1 MRRFVPL
8 AGVTGLAVVVA
19 LGACTSLPTPT
30 TPLAPHG
37 VRSAAPVARSA
48 PAATVPSAPEVASG
62 FRAGVGLAKA
72 HRHIAAA
79 ANPLAAQAGLDMLRA
94 GGSAVDAA
102 IAMQMVLT
110 LVEPQSSGIGGGAFL
125 LHWDG
130 HDVEA
135 WDGRETA
142 PAGVTERL
150 FLDAGDKPMDFYDA
164 VVGGRSVGAP
174 GVLRMLE
181 RVHRAHGV
189 LPWAKLFEPAIR
201 LAEQGFPVS
210 PRLHTLLSNERY
222 LRNDPTATA
231 YFYDRTGKPRAVGS
245 LLRNPAL
252 AASFKLIA
260 AKGADG
266 FYTGPI
272 ARDIALAVRNHAN
285 AGKLTEKDLAAYQPR
300 QRDALCSDYKR
311 WRICG
316 MPPPSSGGVAIAQ
329 IFGMLNLK
337 NVSVVPPI
345 ARADLPTQL
354 EPQADAVHLLSE
366 IERLVFADRAAY
378 VADPDFVAVN
388 VDGLVQPAYMARR
401 AALISDQSMGKATAG
416 EPGGMR
422 VSWTAD
428 PSPHKLATSHLSVVD
443 SAGRAV
449 SMTTSIEDQF
459 GARLLVRGFLLNNQL
474 TDFSFVP
481 GTDDAPVAN
490 RVEPGKRPRS
500 SMAPTLVFDRTSGE
514 LMAVLGSPGGSQ
526 IIGYVAKT
534 LVGTL
539 DWDMD
544 VQQAIALPNFGSRNG
559 PTEVEK
565 GRVSPALIDGLKAR
579 GHEVREIEMTSGL
592 QGLVRVR
599 EADGSSVWSGGA
611 DPRREG
617 VALGD

>member
-1 MRRFVPL
+1 MIMRRFAAL
-8 AGVTGLAVVVA
+8 GGGLLLA
-19 LGACTSLPTPT
+19 LGACAPLSPPAPPPAPHANAAAT
-30 TPLAPHG
+30 TPRPLALP
-37 VRSAAPVARSA
+37 AAPE
-48 PAATVPSAPEVASG
+48 PATG
-62 FRAGVGLAKA
+62 FRAGLGLASA
-72 HRHIAAA
+72 QRHMAAA

-130 HDVEA
+130 HAVEA

-142 PAGVTERL
+142 PSGVTERL
-150 FLDAGDKPMDFYDA
+150 FLDPNGKPMDFYDA

-181 RVHRAHGV
+181 RVHRRHGV

-201 LAEQGFPVS
+201 LAEQGFAVS
-210 PRLHTLLSNERY
+210 PRLHALLSSERY
-222 LRNDPTATA
+222 LRNDAAAAT
-231 YFYDRTGKPRAVGS
+231 YFYDRSGQPRPVGS

-252 AASFKLIA
+252 AATFKLLA
-260 AKGADG
+260 SKGAEA
-266 FYTGPI
+266 FYSGPI
-272 ARDIALAVRNHAN
+272 ARDIALAVRTHAN

-300 QRDALCSDYKR
+300 ERDPLCTDYKR

-316 MPPPSSGGVAIAQ
+316 MPPPSSGGLAIAQ
-329 IFGMLNLK
+329 IFGILNLR
-337 NVSVVPPI
+337 NIAVVPPVVRDDQP
-345 ARADLPTQL
+345 AQL
-354 EPQADAVHLLSE
+354 QPQADAVHLLSE
-366 IERLVFADRAAY
+366 VERLAFADRAMY

-388 VDGLVQPAYMARR
+388 VDGLIHPAYLERR
-401 AALISDQSMGKATAG
+401 AALISDRSMGKANAG
-416 EPGGMR
+416 DPGALR
-422 VSWTAD
+422 VSLAPD

-443 SAGRAV
+443 DAGRAV

-459 GARLLVRGFLLNNQL
+459 GARVMVRGFLLNNQL

-481 GTDDAPVAN
+481 GNADTPVAN

-500 SMAPTLVFDRTSGE
+500 SMAPTLVFERQSGD
-514 LMAVLGSPGGSQ
+514 LVAVLGSPGGSQ
-526 IIGYVAKT
+526 IIGYVTKT
-534 LVGTL
+534 LVGIL
-539 DWDMD
+539 DWDLD
-544 VQQAIALPNFGSRNG
+544 IQQAIALPNVGSRNG

-565 GRVSPALIDGLKAR
+565 GRVSASLIDGLKAR
-579 GHEVREIEMTSGL
+579 GHDVRDIDMTSGL
-592 QGLVRVR
+592 QGIVRVR
-599 EADGSSVWSGGA
+599 AADGTARWSGGA